1 MNPLNAYIIRK
12 CLSQR
17 WLIFITSQL
26 HDFLVAS
33 SANCKWRIH
42 FRVSLLTQRTNE
54 RNEERRRLHFRVVP
68 LFFRP
73 RREREVS
80 ERAAQAHDEERTKLC
95 AYAPSRSLTEMSTYL
110 VFDNCDRVLENAW
123 LSAWIFKHNFTSKC
137 RKSWFQR

>member
-33 SANCKWRIH
+33 SANCKWRIL
-42 FRVSLLTQRTNE
+42 FRVSLLTQRAH
-54 RNEERRRLHFRVVP
+54 ERRAAANAAAFPRCPTHFFARDG
-68 LFFRP
+68 
-73 RREREVS
+73 S
-80 ERAAQAHDEERTKLC
+80 GKRATQAHDEERTKLC

-123 LSAWIFKHNFTSKC
+123 LSAWIFKHNFTYKC

>member
-1 MNPLNAYIIRK
+1 MK
-12 CLSQR
+12 CPSQL

-80 ERAAQAHDEERTKLC
+80 EGRRRTTKN
-95 AYAPSRSLTEMSTYL
+95 ARNYAPMHHL
-110 VFDNCDRVLENAW
+110 VL
-123 LSAWIFKHNFTSKC
+123 
-137 RKSWFQR
+137 